1 MAKHGE
7 SEGDVLS
14 REEMKST
21 KGGAGA
27 AAAASEA
34 GRKREALDQS
44 LVDTS
49 LQAEAL
55 NVMPTAEPVVR
66 ATPPPSPTP
75 SVAKR

>member
-1 MAKHGE
+1 MAKHSE
-7 SEGDVLS
+7 SKGDVLS

-34 GRKREALDQS
+34 GRKRETLDQS
-44 LVDTS
+44 LADTS

-55 NVMPTAEPVVR
+55 NVMPTAEPAVR
-66 ATPPPSPTP
+66 TMPPPPTP
-75 SVAKR
+75 SIAKR